1 MLYAL
6 VLSFPLNKTPKYT
19 TMTWLFEGKPFK
31 SCEGY
36 YGFIYEITCKKTG
49 KSYIGRKYFTK
60 AKTLQPLKGRVN
72 KRRSRVDSDWQNYWG
87 SSTILQEDII
97 KKGESNFERKILR
110 LCKTRGEV
118 NYWEVK
124 VMFEKDV
131 LSAKLPNGDNKYYN
145 ENIMMKFTRSN
156 IGG

>member
-110 LCKTRGEV
+110 L
-118 NYWEVK
+118 
-124 VMFEKDV
+124 
-131 LSAKLPNGDNKYYN
+131 
-145 ENIMMKFTRSN
+145 
-156 IGG
+156 